1 MYVIQRVIFNRVTS
15 WPQLLSKFLIVPIP
29 VSNAASDWPSSH
41 FFTPKMFLFS
51 ILIQFPSCTILHVVL
66 IAVAQLSINGTN
78 VTSVTDRTNEPQY
91 HVKEDE
97 GSITLCI
104 RVESFLEEKDTLI
117 INYSTAEGT
126 ACKSICCYVRF

>member
-1 MYVIQRVIFNRVTS
+1 
-15 WPQLLSKFLIVPIP
+15 
-29 VSNAASDWPSSH
+29 
-41 FFTPKMFLFS
+41 MFLFS

-66 IAVAQLSINGTN
+66 TAVAQLSINGTN
-78 VTSVTDRTNEPQY
+78 ITSVTDRINELQY

-104 RVESFLEEKDTLI
+104 RVESFLEEKDTLT

-126 ACKSICCYVRF
+126 ACKSTCRYVRFGMILALFLFSGWERLSFNTWD